1 MRLCFL
7 YKSTYAPYSKWFGT
21 AFSRLDVDDKV
32 KHTLS
37 LALSANSLESGADD
51 SGTHLIPALTASF
64 DERLLRCDD
73 VPVGSDHI
81 RLHLSGV
88 ILDFGDCFI
97 TVQPVNLGL
106 AP

>member
-21 AFSRLDVDDKV
+21 AFSRLD
-32 KHTLS
+32 
-37 LALSANSLESGADD
+37 GADD
-51 SGTHLIPALTASF
+51 SGTHLIPALATSF